1 MRPLQRPFW
10 TATVLCCIALLAP
23 GTSAADKETHCA
35 ETTADEFG
43 VAAHCQEAVAAAE
56 FDVARTVS
64 VLTETSDNGEL
75 PPSRPTHLTGRIG
88 GGWRI
93 PPIDDLQLTAAIVAR
108 GVYGA
113 ALNRDG
119 ERQTQVSGHLESVE
133 PGIRW
138 TALNAPKSHQI
149 DVFSSLIVPAS
160 LWRTTGGD
168 QDLVGGIS
176 SGGVLGGGLASFHDY
191 YFRPRSP
198 TARLGTQAIAY
209 LTDRNLVSAELQTE
223 IALTPVA
230 AATSDR
236 EARMVRPGVA
246 ASYRRV
252 HDDHWSSG
260 LAARVQTAHAAGI
273 GENANTEMLS
283 HRGSLY
289 GFSAYELASSDW
301 QLNGQLGIHW
311 LQHPRLGI
319 GSDEQP
325 VSLRLGA
332 AVSVQRT
339 FP

>member
-1 MRPLQRPFW
+1 MKTPQRPFW

-23 GTSAADKETHCA
+23 GTAAADKETHCA

-43 VAAHCQEAVAAAE
+43 VAAHCQEGVAAAGFE
-56 FDVARTVS
+56 VARTVS
-64 VLTETSDNGEL
+64 VLTETSDNGEST
-75 PPSRPTHLTGRIG
+75 PSRPTNFTGRIG

-93 PPIDDLQLTAAIVAR
+93 PRVDDLQITGVVVAR
-108 GVYGA
+108 GVYSSA
-113 ALNRDG
+113 PNPDG
-119 ERQTQVSGHLESVE
+119 ERQTRVSGHLESVE

-138 TALNAPKSHQI
+138 TALNAAKSHQI
-149 DVFSSLIVPAS
+149 GVFSSLIVPAS
-160 LWRTTGGD
+160 LWRTTGRDGD
-168 QDLVGGIS
+168 LGGIS
-176 SGGVLGGGLASFHDY
+176 SGGALGGGLASFHDF

-209 LTDRNLVSAELQTE
+209 LTDRNLVSAELHTE

-246 ASYRRV
+246 ASYRRA

-273 GENANTEMLS
+273 GDNAGTEMLS

-289 GFSAYELASSDW
+289 GFSAYELASSNW
-301 QLNGQLGIHW
+301 QLNGQLGIRW
-311 LQHPRLGI
+311 LQHPRLAI
-319 GSDEQP
+319 GGDEQP
-325 VSLRLGA
+325 VSLRPGA